1 MVNRTANSVSVWWDG
16 QCVTVTLPT
25 TTFYLTIQ
33 ETRLFGEEVA
43 NKLLNAGHRR
53 HVTVARDVLS
63 LEEAWFL
70 ADRLQASLSHVLRER
85 SRQSGGDTLAP
96 RLLTKLTG
104 QRKGFNKCFGAAERN
119 ITTRE
124 G

>member
-1 MVNRTANSVSVWWDG
+1 MVNRTGTSVWWDG

-53 HVTVARDVLS
+53 HVPVAGGALS
-63 LEEAWFL
+63 LEEASFL
-70 ADRLQASLSHVLRER
+70 ADRLQ
-85 SRQSGGDTLAP
+85 TLAGSRSP
-96 RLLTKLTG
+96 RPVPARWRRRNARSKAAD
-104 QRKGFNKCFGAAERN
+104 KVDWAKEGF
-119 ITTRE
+119 
-124 G
+124 